1 MIGRCAIS
9 VRRQRI
15 RPSPFRWY
23 ASTHPKPQKDLPPPL
38 PPRASSSTN
47 PSPAKAKKEYL
58 EAKKRTDAFL
68 KDPQANLKRI
78 QADMDKTKEKLLKV
92 HDKPIWRRIADR
104 FKAKQHAVINLLA
117 ASMAYILAHR
127 LHLKMKANDELS
139 QEVEREKAKNA
150 ELRSLLRSLTTEEFS
165 EAVASRAT
173 QQNSALTKPD
183 SVEISSSWWSS
194 SSSGKASSSASSS
207 SSSPPSPPKNTL
219 AAFLR
224 QALEAKIGDEGL
236 EDDDRKKKNIR
247 EIWVE
252 NEQKKEKTE
261 EGLAELAAVIA
272 AEGETKRDSKKRVF
286 DL

>member
-23 ASTHPKPQKDLPPPL
+23 ASTHPKPKKDLPPPL

-47 PSPAKAKKEYL
+47 PSPANAKKEYL
-58 EAKKRTDAFL
+58 EVKKRTDEFL

-78 QADMDKTKEKLLKV
+78 QADMDKTKEQLLKV
-92 HDKPIWRRIADR
+92 HDKPIWRRIVDR

-127 LHLKMKANDELS
+127 LHLKMKDNEELS
-139 QEVEREKAKNA
+139 LEVEREKANNA

-165 EAVASRAT
+165 ETVASRAT
-173 QQNSALTKPD
+173 QQTSASARSESAETA
-183 SVEISSSWWSS
+183 SSWWSS
-194 SSSGKASSSASSS
+194 SSGRASSSASS
-207 SSSPPSPPKNTL
+207 PPPNNAL
-219 AAFLR
+219 AASLR

-236 EDDDRKKKNIR
+236 EDADRKKKNIR

-252 NEQKKEKTE
+252 NEQKKEQTE
-261 EGLAELAAVIA
+261 EGLVELAAVIA
-272 AEGETKRDSKKRVF
+272 AEGDTTKRDSKKRVF